1 MEVFKVG
8 GCVRDALLGKE
19 VKDIDYVVVGAHPQ
33 MLLKAG
39 FKQVGAD
46 FPVFLHPETGD
57 EYALARTERKV
68 GKGYN
73 GFAVNIDQVTLEED
87 LGRRD
92 LTINAMALDPE
103 GKLIDPYKGEADL
116 TNKTFRHVSDAFAE
130 DPVRVLRVLRFH
142 ARYGQE
148 WRIAPETWALMQKMT
163 DDGLLD
169 ELTPERIY
177 KEVSRGLMEPH
188 PHLMLDGMAKLG
200 VAGRNGFEPYA
211 GLPSRDNKAL
221 QIAVEEGFGLEVR
234 FVLAFGLHKYK
245 KLPYVPQIARTVEVL
260 YTRYH
265 QVLNTGYAFR
275 SNPSARILTYLASF
289 SGALKQ
295 GDGFAQVCELL
306 QAQGSHLPPLLKQAQ
321 VVLKTL
327 DNARIIK
334 DKPASQSAAQ
344 AIEQAQES
352 ALQGYLAALA
362 C

>member
-19 VKDIDYVVVGAHPQ
+19 VNDIDYVVVGAHPQ
-33 MLLKAG
+33 MLLQAG

-87 LGRRD
+87 LSRRD
-92 LTINAMALDPE
+92 LTINAIAMDDE
-103 GKLIDPYKGEADL
+103 GNLIDPYEGRQDL
-116 TNKTFRHVSDAFAE
+116 TDKIFRHVSDAFVE
-130 DPVRVLRVLRFH
+130 DPVRVLRVLRFQ

-148 WRIAPETWALMQKMT
+148 WLIAPETWALMQKMVNE
-163 DDGLLD
+163 GLLD

-177 KEVSRGLMEPH
+177 KEISRGLMEPY
-188 PHLMLDGMAKLG
+188 PHLMLDAMARLG
-200 VAGRNGFEPYA
+200 LAARNGFEPYA
-211 GLPSRDNKAL
+211 GLPSRDDKAL
-221 QIAVEEGFGLEVR
+221 QVAVEEGFGLEVR
-234 FVLAFGLHKYK
+234 FLLAFGLHKYK
-245 KLPYVPQIARTVEVL
+245 KLPFAPQLPRSVEVL

-265 QVLNTGYAFR
+265 QVVNTGYAFR
-275 SNPSARILTYLASF
+275 ADPGARLLSYLASI

-295 GDGFAQVCELL
+295 GDGFTQLCELL
-306 QAQGSHLPPLLKQAQ
+306 RAQGSHLPPLLKQAQ
-321 VVLKTL
+321 VVLKAL
-327 DNARIIK
+327 DNAHIVK
-334 DKPASQSAAQ
+334 AKPASQSAAQ

-352 ALQGYLAALA
+352 ALQGYLAALG